1 MTVAVK
7 RELKDDMVT
16 ILDYGAGNLTSVRL
30 AFERLGETPTLITD
44 ASQYQGGRILFPGVG
59 SAASGMAG
67 VKARGFDELLQDA
80 VKQGT
85 PVMGICLGMQLLL
98 AFSEEDG
105 GTEGLGLI
113 AGDCRQFDRAKQP
126 DAKIPH
132 MGWNTLRHVEHPLF
146 ADIKQDAA
154 FYFVH
159 SYFVTP
165 QNPDHVLGTTDYCG
179 ENFAAVIGAGS
190 LFATQ
195 FHPERSGEAGAT
207 LLRNFLTWEGV
218 CS

>member
-1 MTVAVK
+1 
-7 RELKDDMVT
+7 MVT

-30 AFERLGETPTLITD
+30 AFERLGEQPDLITD
-44 ASQYQGGRILFPGVG
+44 ASQYKGGRILFPGVG

-67 VKARGFDELLQDA
+67 IQARGFDQLLRAA
-80 VKQGT
+80 VSQGT

-98 AFSEEDG
+98 AHSEEDD
-105 GTEGLGLI
+105 GTQGLGLI
-113 AGDCRQFDRAKQP
+113 DGACRKFDRAK
-126 DAKIPH
+126 DSTAKIPH

-146 ADIKQDAA
+146 AGIEQDAA

-165 QNPDHVLGTTDYCG
+165 ENSNHVLGVTDYCG
-179 ENFAAVIGAGS
+179 ESFAAVVGKGP

-195 FHPERSGEAGAT
+195 FHPERSGDAGAM
-207 LLRNFLTWEGV
+207 LLKNFLSWEGL